1 MISLKSVV
9 HHSMRETGAWRT
21 KGVLG
26 KDDAEHFFSNFLLEW
41 NPLELLDC
49 SGNLMLSHKGLF
61 ASETEI
67 DRKSFRY
74 WTYLGLLK
82 IKHPLIPV

>member
-9 HHSMRETGAWRT
+9 HHSMRETGAGGT

-26 KDDAEHFFSNFLLEW
+26 KGDAEHCFSYFLLEW

-49 SGNLMLSHKGLF
+49 SRNLMLSHKGLF
-61 ASETEI
+61 SSITKI
-67 DRKSFRY
+67 DRKSFPY
-74 WTYLGLLK
+74 WTYLGLLE
-82 IKHPLIPV
+82 IKHPMTPV